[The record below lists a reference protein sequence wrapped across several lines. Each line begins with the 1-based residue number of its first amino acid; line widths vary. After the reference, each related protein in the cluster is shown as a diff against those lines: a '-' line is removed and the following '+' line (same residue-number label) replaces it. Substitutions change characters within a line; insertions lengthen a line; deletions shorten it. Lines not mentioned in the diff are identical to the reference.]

1 VETYGLS
8 HVFADVDP
16 ACWFVVKPPIETS
29 PTTATGRASAK
40 RSTTINIAI
49 SSPQSEKTNNHDL
62 FHALDPSADQNI
74 PNSIFENLKRDQNV
88 EDEEEKIH
96 IPREEQSELSAR
108 FKKYSMESS
117 VRHRQFEFS
126 CFLVLTKCIVT
137 YTFTALRSFPSNA
150 ICP

>member
-1 VETYGLS
+1 
-8 HVFADVDP
+8 
-16 ACWFVVKPPIETS
+16 VVKPPIETS